1 MANKQNATPQESVVK
16 TMVVPVIV
24 LVVICV
30 VCSAILAVLNDMT
43 APIIEENTRLEIFV
57 MIHKFLIQSKISGEF
72 GL

>member
-1 MANKQNATPQESVVK
+1 MANKQTAAPQESAVK

-43 APIIEENTRLEIFV
+43 APIIE
-57 MIHKFLIQSKISGEF
+57 
-72 GL
+72 